1 MLFKHRMNHLTWMIL
16 RVRIKPNKKGVL
28 KMLTTYKAVAKSLQD
43 GLQVE
48 TKSRTFKIIQDEPKS
63 FGGTDIGMSPV
74 ETLLCALGACQ
85 AIVAN
90 AFAKAHGI
98 NLEGFRVELE
108 GDIDLDGFRGKKGI
122 RPGFQSIRYKM
133 HFKTNDS
140 ADKIEKFAEFIERT
154 CPVGDSL
161 ENGVKLVNAGVIIE
175 D

>member
-1 MLFKHRMNHLTWMIL
+1 
-16 RVRIKPNKKGVL
+16 
-28 KMLTTYKAVAKSLQD
+28 MLTTYKAIAKKLPE

-48 TKSRTFKIIQDEPKS
+48 TQSRTFKIIQDEPKS
-63 FGGTDIGMSPV
+63 LGGTDFGMSPV

-85 AIVAN
+85 AIVAS
-90 AFAKAHGI
+90 AFAKIHQI
-98 NLEGFRVELE
+98 NLEGFHVEIE

-122 RPGFQSIRYKM
+122 RPGFQAIRYKM

-140 ADKIEKFAEFIERT
+140 LEKITRFAEFIERT

-161 ENGVKLVNAGVIIE
+161 ENGVKLINAGVVIE